1 MTLNKKALVEAVLL
15 ASRGVNIETLK
26 EVVSAPEEEILSIIE
41 ELKREYSSE
50 EHGVELKEIE
60 GFYRF
65 YTKPE
70 YFKYVSKVVKRR
82 NLGNLSSG
90 QLEIAIFLAV
100 RKNATKLEIDSM
112 RGKDSAGLLKQM
124 LESGIIRRKKQGR
137 TFVYYLTETFKEE
150 TMIEDLIKK
159 AGGAS
164 FDSLG
169 SEIFVEKDNGEQ

>member
-1 MTLNKKALVEAVLL
+1 MNKKALVEAVLL

-26 EVVSAPEEEILSIIE
+26 EITDTSEEEILSIIE
-41 ELKREYSSE
+41 ELKKEYSSDV
-50 EHGVELKEIE
+50 HGVELKEIE

-70 YFKYVSKVVKRR
+70 YFKDVSKVVRR
-82 NLGNLSSG
+82 KNLGNLSSG
-90 QLEIAIFLAV
+90 QLEIAIFLSV
-100 RKNATKLEIDSM
+100 RKSATKLEIDSM
-112 RGKDSAGLLKQM
+112 RGKDSSGLLKQM

-150 TMIEDLIKK
+150 TMIDEVIKK